1 MSSFSYKLFLEFCQL
16 ILKISFHQIYCTM
29 YSHLDNAGNKLSAYW
44 LETRGWFGEG
54 GGEPVRPGK
63 GGGDGE
69 DWIYG

>member
-1 MSSFSYKLFLEFCQL
+1 
-16 ILKISFHQIYCTM
+16 M

-44 LETRGWFGEG
+44 LETRGWIGEG